1 MNYHNRRH
9 SAPFI
14 VVPRRY
20 HDPRRGARP
29 DGGLKAASAT
39 FSENNGISGGWSAI
53 AGGARGIA
61 MSISGRFVAHFG
73 ADINY
78 VRVFDEKGVLR
89 DDDDAVC
96 LGDMMA
102 ELVDEM
108 ARRGF
113 DPETAT
119 FAIDRR

>member
-1 MNYHNRRH
+1 MC
-9 SAPFI
+9 I
-14 VVPRRY
+14 
-20 HDPRRGARP
+20 
-29 DGGLKAASAT
+29 T
-39 FSENNGISGGWSAI
+39 
-53 AGGARGIA
+53 
-61 MSISGRFVAHFG
+61 GRFVAHFG

-89 DDDDAVC
+89 GDEDAVC

-113 DPETAT
+113 DPETAV
-119 FAIDRR
+119 FSINRR